1 MTISYWQQNLSQ
13 APQLSNSKSFDVCII
28 GAGIAGL
35 STAYWLEKNNP
46 NLKIAIIDQFF
57 LGAGA
62 SGRNAGFIT
71 CGSAEHFQK
80 LITAFGINKATEIW
94 QFSEKN
100 RELLIQEI
108 LNDDFDSVDFKQ
120 TGSCTVAATADDWQR
135 YQNLSLTM
143 HTVGIDTELVDE
155 KYLEHHYGVNGFSGA
170 IQYKHDGVI
179 HPIKLLEKIKS
190 KLKST
195 TFIFGE
201 KIINIESNSVCKI
214 TTTQIQIQCQKIFS
228 CLNGFT
234 SELLLEYKNLIKPQ
248 RGQIILTEP
257 LPLFVKGPC
266 YLTKH
271 LCYFRQLHT
280 GELLVGGF
288 RNFDIENENTAT
300 DQITEKIQNA
310 LTDFTQ
316 NYFKNTKN
324 IRIKNRWSGIM
335 GFTPDGQLILG
346 EHPTHKNIFLMG
358 GCSGHGMG
366 LSFHAAKVLVESSEN
381 IKAGTHDVPAHFK
394 IDRFKI

>member
-1 MTISYWQQNLSQ
+1 MTISYWQQHLSQ
-13 APQLSNSKSFDVCII
+13 TPQLSNSKSFDVCII

-80 LITAFGINKATEIW
+80 LMTSFGIQKAIEIW

-108 LNDDFDSVDFKQ
+108 MNDDFDSADFKQ

-135 YQNLSLTM
+135 YQNLSQTM
-143 HTVGIDTELVDE
+143 KAAGIDTELIDE
-155 KYLEHHYGVNGFSGA
+155 KYLEQHYGVNGFSGA
-170 IQYKHDGVI
+170 IQYKHDGVV

-201 KIINIESNSVCKI
+201 KIMHVESNSVCKI
-214 TTTQIQIQCQKIFS
+214 TTTQTQIQCQKIFS

-271 LCYFRQLHT
+271 LCYFRQLQT

-288 RNFDIENENTAT
+288 RNFDIETENTAT

-366 LSFHAAKVLVESSEN
+366 LSFHAAKVLVDSSEN
-381 IKAGTHDVPAHFK
+381 KKAGTPTVPAHFK